1 MTFSIPDEI
10 KGNLSKKPAKGW
22 NGIDPIDAYLSGSLY
37 LLNLNQEEVTN
48 IYNQY
53 VDSNE
58 IFIPE
63 GIKNNL
69 NRVRTK
75 YYDYCAKSAFLE
87 SIKQGLKG
95 RGFVL

>member
-1 MTFSIPDEI
+1 MNFFIPDEI
-10 KGNLSKKPAKGW
+10 KPHLSKKPAIGW

-53 VDSNE
+53 LDSNE

-63 GIKNNL
+63 GIKDNL

-75 YYDYCAKSAFLE
+75 SYDYCAKSAFVE

-95 RGFVL
+95 RGFDL